1 MTDIGPN
8 GSVSHGPLHVPVTIV
23 RAAQQAPMQPAG
35 WRDFRSE
42 LERSGES
49 EILTASR
56 SSFWDHA
63 AAANGNTG
71 AWTIPTTT
79 LMQSEMSE
87 DTNTVVPLHTL
98 LELGNMLDTTIHT
111 TALQET
117 GPSSLDFAHAEPGSP
132 AVHDSLEL
140 HSSAFANHLF
150 I

>member
-1 MTDIGPN
+1 
-8 GSVSHGPLHVPVTIV
+8 V
-23 RAAQQAPMQPAG
+23 RLN
-35 WRDFRSE
+35 E
-42 LERSGES
+42 SGES

-87 DTNTVVPLHTL
+87 GTNTGVFAPLHTL
-98 LELGNMLDTTIHT
+98 PELGNMLDTTIHT
-111 TALQET
+111 MALQET